1 MSRKYDIFLS
11 YQIKDRE
18 WVGCLVDA
26 LSEQGLHVWYDE
38 MEIKP
43 GDSMLDRVEE
53 GLHDST
59 YVVFVITS
67 ETARSNW
74 AAAELGAALAL
85 QKPLIPIVAED
96 MPLEDIPGPIKLR
109 KYLLKGD
116 PRAVA
121 EEIAHVV
128 VSKRKSED
136 KARA

>member
-1 MSRKYDIFLS
+1 MSEKYNVFIS
-11 YQIKDRE
+11 SQSKDRE
-18 WVGCLVDA
+18 WVRRLVDA

-43 GDSMLDRVEE
+43 GDSIVERVEE

-96 MPLEDIPGPIKLR
+96 TPLEDIPGPIKSR

-116 PRAVA
+116 PRAIA
-121 EEIAHVV
+121 EEITHVV
-128 VSKRKSED
+128 VSGRKSES
-136 KARA
+136 KASA